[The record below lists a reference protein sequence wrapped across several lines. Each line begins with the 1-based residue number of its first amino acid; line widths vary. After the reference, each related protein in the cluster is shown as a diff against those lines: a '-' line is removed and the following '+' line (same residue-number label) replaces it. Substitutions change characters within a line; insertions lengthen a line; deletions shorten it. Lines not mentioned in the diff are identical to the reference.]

1 MGSELSLDVE
11 RLQAALAHWLSHET
25 QRGVFVT
32 NPQFE
37 LVIWNQWME
46 MHSGRLSSEVIG
58 RSLFDLY
65 PDAATRGIREYYEG
79 AVEGSVTVLS
89 HAFHR
94 FLLALPP
101 TNPELGAAEM
111 PQTAHI
117 GPLSLDGAVVG
128 TITIIDDVSDR
139 LGTEIA
145 LRQQIEAQRRARATA
160 EQALHAKDEFLSTL
174 SHEMR
179 TPLNAVLGWARILLD
194 RQTLDHALVQR
205 ALQVIE
211 RNATAQA
218 KMIDDMLDMA
228 RIVSGKL
235 RLEMKTIDFVSI
247 VLAAVDVIMPSADA
261 RQIVVR
267 TQLDPKTPLLVGDQ
281 DRLQQVIVNLLSNA
295 VKFTDI
301 GGSIDVLLQMSGSE
315 AVLAVKDTGRGI
327 DLAFLPH
334 VFERFRQGDASST
347 RRHGGLGL
355 GLALVRDLVELH
367 GGTVSAESLGEGQGA
382 TFTVRLPTM
391 SATHVGGHGARAAT
405 PGPRALATVRVLL
418 IEDEADSRELA
429 RAALTRFGADVFAV
443 SSCAE
448 AVTCILSATPDTL
461 PHVVVSDIGMPVED
475 GFVFIRQLRS
485 LTPERGGRIPAVTVT
500 GYSTPADVGRALEA
514 GYQMHLSK
522 PVDPLALIE
531 AVAKLSRETP
541 EPTV

>member
-1 MGSELSLDVE
+1 MAANLSLDSA
-11 RLQAALAHWLSHET
+11 RLEAALAHWLSHET

-32 NPQFE
+32 DPQFRL
-37 LVIWNQWME
+37 LVWNQWME
-46 MHSGRLSSEVIG
+46 VHSGRLSSDVIG
-58 RSLFDLY
+58 TSLFDLY
-65 PDAATRGIREYYEG
+65 PEAATRGIRENYEG
-79 AVEGSVTVLS
+79 ALEGAVTVLS

-94 FLLALPP
+94 YLLALPP
-101 TNPELGAAEM
+101 TNVALGAAEM
-111 PQTAHI
+111 PQSAHI
-117 GPLSLDGAVVG
+117 GPLILDNAVLG
-128 TITIIDDVSDR
+128 TVTVIDDVSDR
-139 LGTEIA
+139 LTTESA
-145 LRQQIEAQRRARATA
+145 LRKQIEAQRRARATA

-211 RNATAQA
+211 RNATVQA

-235 RLEMKTIDFVSI
+235 RLEMKTVDFVSI

-261 RQIVVR
+261 RKIAVR
-267 TQLDPKTPLLVGDQ
+267 TYLDPRTPLIVGDP
-281 DRLQQVIVNLLSNA
+281 DRLQQVIVNLLSNG
-295 VKFTDI
+295 VKFTDV
-301 GGSIDVLLQMSGSE
+301 GGAIDVRLEISDAE
-315 AVLAVKDTGRGI
+315 ASLVVKDTGRGI
-327 DLAFLPH
+327 EPAFLPH

-367 GGTVSAESLGEGQGA
+367 GGSVSAESEGPGRGS

-391 SATHVGGHGARAAT
+391 AVAPIGATDARAT
-405 PGPRALATVRVLL
+405 GPSPRALAAIRVLL
-418 IEDEADSRELA
+418 IEDEPDSRDLA
-429 RAALTRFGADVFAV
+429 RAALTRFGAQVSAV
-443 SSCAE
+443 SSSAE
-448 AVTCILSATPDTL
+448 AVNVILSATPETL
-461 PHVVVSDIGMPVED
+461 PNVVVSDIGMPVED
-475 GFVFIRQLRS
+475 GYVFIQQLRGLS
-485 LTPERGGRIPAVTVT
+485 PERGGRIPAVTVT
-500 GYSTPADVGRALEA
+500 GYSTPADVDRALAA

-531 AVAKLSRETP
+531 AVAKLSRQP
-541 EPTV
+541 C

>member
-1 MGSELSLDVE
+1 MAQNVSLE
-11 RLQAALAHWLSHET
+11 SGRLDTALAHWLSHES

-32 NPQFE
+32 DAQFR
-37 LVIWNQWME
+37 LVVWNQWME
-46 MHSGRLSSEVIG
+46 IHSGRLSSDVIG
-58 RSLFDLY
+58 RVLFDLY
-65 PDAATRGIREYYEG
+65 PEAATRGIREHYEG
-79 AVEGSVTVLS
+79 AVEGSVTILS

-101 TNPELGAAEM
+101 TNTELGVAEM
-111 PQTAHI
+111 PQSAHI
-117 GPLSLDGAVVG
+117 GPLSIDGTVIG
-128 TITIIDDVSDR
+128 TVTVIDDVSDR
-139 LGTEIA
+139 LATEHA
-145 LRQQIEAQRRARATA
+145 LRKQIEAQRRARATA

-211 RNATAQA
+211 RNASAQT

-235 RLEMKTIDFVSI
+235 RLEMKTVDIVSI
-247 VLAAVDVIMPSADA
+247 VIAAVDVIMPSADA
-261 RQIVVR
+261 RKIAVR
-267 TQLDPKTPLLVGDQ
+267 THLDPKTPLIVGDP

-295 VKFTDI
+295 VKFTDV
-301 GGSIDVLLQMSGSE
+301 GGSIEVRLDISDTEVCL
-315 AVLAVKDTGRGI
+315 VVKDTGRGI
-327 DLAFLPH
+327 DSAFLPH

-367 GGTVSAESLGEGQGA
+367 GGSVSAQSAGEGKGA
-382 TFTVRLPTM
+382 MFMVRLPTM
-391 SATHVGGHGARAAT
+391 AEAAVGDDGARVAG
-405 PGPRALATVRVLL
+405 PGPRALAGIRVLL
-418 IEDEADSRELA
+418 IEDEPDSRDLA
-429 RAALTRFGADVFAV
+429 RAALTRFGAMV
-443 SSCAE
+443 SAASSSAE
-448 AVTCILSATPDTL
+448 AVNEVLSATSETM

-475 GFVFIRQLRS
+475 GYVFIQQLRALS
-485 LTPERGGRIPAVTVT
+485 PERGGRIPAVSVT
-500 GYSTPADVGRALEA
+500 GYSTPGDVDRALAA
-514 GYQMHLSK
+514 GFQLHLSK

-531 AVAKLSRETP
+531 AVAKLSRQP
-541 EPTV
+541 C

>member
-1 MGSELSLDVE
+1 MASNVSHETGRLD
-11 RLQAALAHWLSHET
+11 AALAHWLSHET
-25 QRGVFVT
+25 LRGVFVT
-32 NPQFE
+32 DAQFRFV
-37 LVIWNQWME
+37 LWNQWME
-46 MHSGRLSSEVIG
+46 IHSGRLSTDVIG
-58 RSLFDLY
+58 RSLFELY
-65 PDAATRGIREYYEG
+65 PEAATRGIREYYEG
-79 AVEGSVTVLS
+79 AIEGSVTVLS

-101 TNPELGAAEM
+101 THSELGAAEM
-111 PQTAHI
+111 PQSAHI
-117 GPLSLDGAVVG
+117 GPLNLGGSVIG
-128 TITIIDDVSDR
+128 TVTVIDDVSDR
-139 LGTEIA
+139 LATEHA
-145 LRQQIEAQRRARATA
+145 LRKQIEAQRRARATA

-235 RLEMKTIDFVSI
+235 RLELKTVDFVSI

-261 RQIVVR
+261 RKIAIR
-267 TQLDPKTPLLVGDQ
+267 THLDPASPLIVGDP

-295 VKFTDI
+295 VKFTDV
-301 GGSIDVLLQMSGSE
+301 GGSIEVRLEMSDTE
-315 AVLAVKDTGRGI
+315 ACLVVKDTGRGI
-327 DLAFLPH
+327 EPAFLPH

-367 GGTVSAESLGEGQGA
+367 GGAVSAQSEGEGKGA

-391 SATHVGGHGARAAT
+391 AVTSVPSNGVRAAG
-405 PGPRALATVRVLL
+405 PGPRALTGIRVLL
-418 IEDEADSRELA
+418 IDDEPDSRDLA
-429 RAALTRFGADVFAV
+429 GAALTRFGAQVSAV
-443 SSCAE
+443 SSSAE
-448 AVTCILSATPDTL
+448 AVRVVLSASTETL
-461 PHVVVSDIGMPVED
+461 PNVVVSDIGMPVED
-475 GFVFIRQLRS
+475 GYVFIQQLRS
-485 LTPERGGRIPAVTVT
+485 LSPERGGRIPAVTLT
-500 GYSTPADVGRALEA
+500 GYSTPADVDRALAA
-514 GYQMHLSK
+514 GYQLHLSK
-522 PVDPLALIE
+522 PIDPVALIE
-531 AVAKLSRETP
+531 AVAKLSRQQC
-541 EPTV
+541 

>member
-1 MGSELSLDVE
+1 MAQNVSLE
-11 RLQAALAHWLSHET
+11 SGRLDTALAHWLSHES

-32 NPQFE
+32 DAQFR
-37 LVIWNQWME
+37 LVVWNQWME
-46 MHSGRLSSEVIG
+46 IHSGRLSSDVIG
-58 RSLFDLY
+58 RVLFDLF
-65 PDAATRGIREYYEG
+65 PEAATRGIREHYEG
-79 AVEGSVTVLS
+79 AVEGSVTILS

-101 TNPELGAAEM
+101 TNTELGVAEM
-111 PQTAHI
+111 PQSAHI
-117 GPLSLDGAVVG
+117 GPLSIDGTVIG
-128 TITIIDDVSDR
+128 TVTVIDDVSDR
-139 LGTEIA
+139 LATEHA
-145 LRQQIEAQRRARATA
+145 LRKQIEAQRRARATA

-211 RNATAQA
+211 RNASAQT

-235 RLEMKTIDFVSI
+235 RLEMKTVDIVSI
-247 VLAAVDVIMPSADA
+247 VIAAVDVIMPSADA
-261 RQIVVR
+261 RKIAVR
-267 TQLDPKTPLLVGDQ
+267 THLDPKTPLIVGDP

-295 VKFTDI
+295 VKFTDV
-301 GGSIDVLLQMSGSE
+301 GGSIEVRLDISDTEVCL
-315 AVLAVKDTGRGI
+315 VVKDTGRGI
-327 DLAFLPH
+327 DSAFLPH

-367 GGTVSAESLGEGQGA
+367 GGSVSAQSAGEGKGA
-382 TFTVRLPTM
+382 MFTVRLPTM
-391 SATHVGGHGARAAT
+391 AEAAVGDDGARVAG
-405 PGPRALATVRVLL
+405 PGPRALAGIRVLL
-418 IEDEADSRELA
+418 IEDEPDSRDLA
-429 RAALTRFGADVFAV
+429 RAALTRFGAMV
-443 SSCAE
+443 SAASSSAE
-448 AVTCILSATPDTL
+448 AVNEVLSATSETM

-475 GFVFIRQLRS
+475 GYVFIQQLRALS
-485 LTPERGGRIPAVTVT
+485 PERGGRIPAVSVT
-500 GYSTPADVGRALEA
+500 GYSTPGDVDRALAA
-514 GYQMHLSK
+514 GFQLHLSK

-531 AVAKLSRETP
+531 AVAKLSRQP
-541 EPTV
+541 C

>member
-1 MGSELSLDVE
+1 MAADLSLDSA
-11 RLQAALAHWLSHET
+11 RLEAALAHWLSHET

-32 NPQFE
+32 DPEFR
-37 LVIWNQWME
+37 LVVWNQWME
-46 MHSGRLSSEVIG
+46 VHSGRLSSDVIG
-58 RSLFDLY
+58 ISVFELY
-65 PDAATRGIREYYEG
+65 PEAATRGIRENYEG
-79 AVEGSVTVLS
+79 ALEGAVTVLS

-94 FLLALPP
+94 YLLALPP
-101 TNPELGAAEM
+101 TNIALGAAEM
-111 PQTAHI
+111 PQSAHI
-117 GPLSLDGAVVG
+117 GPLVLDGAVLG
-128 TITIIDDVSDR
+128 TVTVIDDVSDR
-139 LGTEIA
+139 LTTEIA
-145 LRQQIEAQRRARATA
+145 LRKQIEAQRRARATA

-211 RNATAQA
+211 RNASAQA

-235 RLEMKTIDFVSI
+235 RLEMKTVDFVSI
-247 VLAAVDVIMPSADA
+247 VLAAVDVIMPSAEA
-261 RQIVVR
+261 RKIGLR
-267 TQLDPKTPLLVGDQ
+267 TYLDPKTPLIVGDP

-295 VKFTDI
+295 VKFTDV
-301 GGSIDVLLQMSGSE
+301 GGHIEVRLEISDTE
-315 AVLAVKDTGRGI
+315 ASLVVKDTGRGI
-327 DLAFLPH
+327 EPAFLPH

-367 GGTVSAESLGEGQGA
+367 GGSVTAESEGLGKGA

-391 SATHVGGHGARAAT
+391 AVAPIGAPDARATGPA
-405 PGPRALATVRVLL
+405 PRALASIRVLL
-418 IEDEADSRELA
+418 IEDEPDSRDLA
-429 RAALTRFGADVFAV
+429 RAALTRFGAQVAAV
-443 SSCAE
+443 SSSAE
-448 AVTCILSATPDTL
+448 AVNVILSASPETL
-461 PHVVVSDIGMPVED
+461 PNVVVSDIGMPVED
-475 GFVFIRQLRS
+475 GYVFIQQLRGLS
-485 LTPERGGRIPAVTVT
+485 PERGGRIPAVTVT
-500 GYSTPADVGRALEA
+500 GYSTPADVDRALAA

-531 AVAKLSRETP
+531 AVAKLSREA
-541 EPTV
+541 V

>member
-1 MGSELSLDVE
+1 MAPNASLE
-11 RLQAALAHWLSHET
+11 SGRLDAALAHWLSHES

-32 NPQFE
+32 DAQFR
-37 LVIWNQWME
+37 LVVWNQWME
-46 MHSGRLSSEVIG
+46 IHSGRLSSEVIG
-58 RSLFDLY
+58 RVLFDLY
-65 PDAATRGIREYYEG
+65 PEAATRGIREHYEG
-79 AVEGSVTVLS
+79 AVEGSVTILS

-101 TNPELGAAEM
+101 TNTELGAAEM
-111 PQTAHI
+111 PQSAHI
-117 GPLSLDGAVVG
+117 GPLSIDGTVIG
-128 TITIIDDVSDR
+128 TVTVIDDVSDR
-139 LGTEIA
+139 LATEHA
-145 LRQQIEAQRRARATA
+145 LRKQIEAQRRARATA

-211 RNATAQA
+211 RNASAQT

-235 RLEMKTIDFVSI
+235 RLEMKTVDIVSI
-247 VLAAVDVIMPSADA
+247 VIASVDVIMPSADA
-261 RQIVVR
+261 RKIAVR
-267 TQLDPKTPLLVGDQ
+267 THIDPKTPLIVGDP

-295 VKFTDI
+295 VKFTDV
-301 GGSIDVLLQMSGSE
+301 GGSIEVRLDISDTE
-315 AVLAVKDTGRGI
+315 ACLVVKDTGRGI
-327 DLAFLPH
+327 AHAFLPH

-367 GGTVSAESLGEGQGA
+367 GGSVSAQSAGEGKGA

-391 SATHVGGHGARAAT
+391 AVASVGDDGARVAG
-405 PGPRALATVRVLL
+405 PGPRALAGIRVLL
-418 IEDEADSRELA
+418 IEDEPDSRDLA
-429 RAALTRFGADVFAV
+429 RAALARFGAMV
-443 SSCAE
+443 SAASSSAE
-448 AVTCILSATPDTL
+448 AVNLLLSATPETM
-461 PHVVVSDIGMPVED
+461 PQVVVSDIGMPVED
-475 GFVFIRQLRS
+475 GYVFIQQLRALS
-485 LTPERGGRIPAVTVT
+485 PERGGRIPAVTVT
-500 GYSTPADVGRALEA
+500 GYSTPGDVNRALAA
-514 GYQMHLSK
+514 GFQLHLSK

-531 AVAKLSRETP
+531 AVAKLSREA
-541 EPTV
+541 V

>member
-1 MGSELSLDVE
+1 MAQKVSLE
-11 RLQAALAHWLSHET
+11 SGRLDTALAHWLSHES

-32 NPQFE
+32 DAQFR
-37 LVIWNQWME
+37 LVVWNQWME
-46 MHSGRLSSEVIG
+46 IHSGRLSSDVIG
-58 RSLFDLY
+58 RVLFDLY
-65 PDAATRGIREYYEG
+65 PEAATRGIREHYEG
-79 AVEGSVTVLS
+79 AVEGSVTILS

-101 TNPELGAAEM
+101 TNTELGVAEM
-111 PQTAHI
+111 PQSAHI
-117 GPLSLDGAVVG
+117 GPLSIDGTVIG
-128 TITIIDDVSDR
+128 TVTVIDDVSDR
-139 LGTEIA
+139 LATEHA
-145 LRQQIEAQRRARATA
+145 LRKQIEAQRRARATA

-211 RNATAQA
+211 RNASAQT

-235 RLEMKTIDFVSI
+235 RLEMKTVDIVSI
-247 VLAAVDVIMPSADA
+247 VIAAVDVIMPSADA
-261 RQIVVR
+261 RKIAVR
-267 TQLDPKTPLLVGDQ
+267 THLDPKTPLIVGDP

-295 VKFTDI
+295 VKFTDV
-301 GGSIDVLLQMSGSE
+301 GGSIEVRLDISDTEVCL
-315 AVLAVKDTGRGI
+315 VVKDTGRGI
-327 DLAFLPH
+327 DSAFLPH

-367 GGTVSAESLGEGQGA
+367 GGSVSAQSAGEGKGA
-382 TFTVRLPTM
+382 MFMVRLPTM
-391 SATHVGGHGARAAT
+391 AEAAVGDDGARVAG
-405 PGPRALATVRVLL
+405 PGPRALAGIRVLL
-418 IEDEADSRELA
+418 IEDEPDSRDLA
-429 RAALTRFGADVFAV
+429 RAALTRFGAMV
-443 SSCAE
+443 SAASSSAE
-448 AVTCILSATPDTL
+448 AVNEVLSATSETM

-475 GFVFIRQLRS
+475 GYVFIQQLRALS
-485 LTPERGGRIPAVTVT
+485 PERGGRIPAVSVT
-500 GYSTPADVGRALEA
+500 GYSTPGDVDRALAA
-514 GYQMHLSK
+514 GFQLHLSK

-531 AVAKLSRETP
+531 AVAKLSRQP
-541 EPTV
+541 C

>member
-1 MGSELSLDVE
+1 VTPELSLDSG
-11 RLQAALAHWLSHET
+11 RLEAALTHWLSHES

-32 NPQFE
+32 DPQFR
-37 LVIWNQWME
+37 LVVWNQWME
-46 MHSGRLSSEVIG
+46 IHSGRSSNEVIG
-58 RSLFDLY
+58 CTLFDLY
-65 PDAATRGIREYYEG
+65 PEAATRGIREYYES
-79 AVEGSVTVLS
+79 ALEGSVTVLS

-101 TNPELGAAEM
+101 TNTDLGAAEM
-111 PQTAHI
+111 PQSAHI
-117 GPLSLDGAVVG
+117 GPLSLDGSIIG
-128 TITIIDDVSDR
+128 TVTVIDDVSDR
-139 LGTEIA
+139 LATEHA
-145 LRQQIEAQRRARATA
+145 LRKQIESQRRARATA

-211 RNATAQA
+211 RNASAQA

-235 RLEMKTIDFVSI
+235 RLEMKTVDVVSI

-261 RQIVVR
+261 RKIAVR
-267 TQLDPKTPLLVGDQ
+267 TYVDPKSPLIVGDP

-295 VKFTDI
+295 VKFTDV
-301 GGSIDVLLQMSGSE
+301 GGAIDVRLDMSDTE
-315 AVLAVKDTGRGI
+315 ACLVVKDTGRGI
-327 DLAFLPH
+327 EPAFLPH

-367 GGTVSAESLGEGQGA
+367 GGAVSAQSDGEGKGA

-391 SATHVGGHGARAAT
+391 AVTSVSANGVRASG
-405 PGPRALATVRVLL
+405 PGPRALTGIRVLL
-418 IEDEADSRELA
+418 IEDEPDSRDLA
-429 RAALTRFGADVFAV
+429 RAALTRFGALVSAV
-443 SSCAE
+443 SSSAE
-448 AVTCILSATPDTL
+448 AVHVLLSASAETL
-461 PHVVVSDIGMPVED
+461 PNVVVSDIGMPVED
-475 GFVFIRQLRS
+475 GYVFIQQLRS
-485 LTPERGGRIPAVTVT
+485 LSPERGGRIPAVTLT
-500 GYSTPADVGRALEA
+500 GYSTPADVNRALAA
-514 GYQMHLSK
+514 GYQLHLSK
-522 PVDPLALIE
+522 PIDPVALIE
-531 AVAKLSRETP
+531 AVAKLSRQP
-541 EPTV
+541 C

>member
-1 MGSELSLDVE
+1 VGSDLSIDVE
-11 RLQAALAHWLSHET
+11 RLQAAIAHWLSHET

-32 NPQFE
+32 DPQFR
-37 LVIWNQWME
+37 LVVWNQWME
-46 MHSGRLSSEVIG
+46 AHSGLQAGDVLG
-58 RSLFDLY
+58 RPLFELY
-65 PDAATRGIREYYEG
+65 PEAATRGIRDYYEG
-79 AVEGSVTVLS
+79 ALEGAVTLLS

-94 FLLALPP
+94 FLIALPP
-101 TNPELGAAEM
+101 TNMELGAAEM

-117 GPLSLDGAVVG
+117 GPLTLDGSVVG
-128 TITIIDDVSDR
+128 TISIIDDVSDR
-139 LGTEIA
+139 LATEHA
-145 LRQQIEAQRRARATA
+145 LRKQIEAQRRARATA

-211 RNATAQA
+211 RNASAQA

-235 RLEMKTIDFVSI
+235 RLEMKTVDFLSI

-261 RQIVVR
+261 RKIAVR
-267 TQLDPKTPLLVGDQ
+267 THLDPKTPMIVGDP

-295 VKFTDI
+295 VKFTDV
-301 GGSIDVLLQMSGSE
+301 GGSIEVRLDMTDAE
-315 AVLAVKDTGRGI
+315 ACLVVKDTGRGI
-327 DLAFLPH
+327 DGSFLPH

-367 GGTVSAESLGEGQGA
+367 GGSVSAESAGEGKGA
-382 TFTVRLPTM
+382 TFTVRLPTLAVA
-391 SATHVGGHGARAAT
+391 SGADGARVAGPT
-405 PGPRALATVRVLL
+405 PRALAGIRVLL
-418 IEDEADSRELA
+418 IEDEADSRDLA
-429 RAALTRFGADVFAV
+429 KAALTRFGAQVAAT
-443 SSCAE
+443 SSSAE
-448 AVTCILSATPDTL
+448 AVNLMLSATPETM
-461 PHVVVSDIGMPVED
+461 PHVVVADIGMPVED
-475 GFVFIRQLRS
+475 GYVFIQQLRALS
-485 LTPERGGRIPAVTVT
+485 PERGGRIPAVTMT
-500 GYSTPADVGRALEA
+500 GYSTPDDVDRALAA
-514 GYQMHLSK
+514 GFQLHLSK

-531 AVAKLSRETP
+531 AVAKLSRQP
-541 EPTV
+541 

>member
-1 MGSELSLDVE
+1 MATELSLDVN

-32 NPQFE
+32 DSQFR

-46 MHSGRLSSEVIG
+46 MHSGRSSSDVVG
-58 RSLFDLY
+58 CSLFDLY
-65 PDAATRGIREYYEG
+65 PETATRGIREYYEG
-79 AVEGSVTVLS
+79 AVDGSVTVLS

-94 FLLALPP
+94 YLLVLPP
-101 TNPELGAAEM
+101 TNTELGAAEM

-117 GPLSLDGAVVG
+117 GPLSLDGTVVG
-128 TITIIDDVSDR
+128 TITIVDDVSDR
-139 LGTEIA
+139 LATEIA
-145 LRQQIEAQRRARATA
+145 LRRQIEAQRRARATA

-235 RLEMKTIDFVSI
+235 RLEMKTMDFLSV
-247 VLAAVDVIMPSADA
+247 VFAAVDVIMPSADA
-261 RQIVVR
+261 KQIQVR
-267 TQLDPKTPLLVGDQ
+267 TQLDPKTPLIVGDQ

-301 GGSIDVLLQMSGSE
+301 GGSIDVVLQMSGSE
-315 AVLAVKDTGRGI
+315 ASLVVKDSGRGI
-327 DLAFLPH
+327 DPAFLPH

-355 GLALVRDLVELH
+355 GLALARDLVELH
-367 GGTVSAESLGEGQGA
+367 GGTVSAESPGDGQGA

-391 SATHVGGHGARAAT
+391 PTAHVDGNGTRAAT
-405 PGPRALATVRVLL
+405 PPPRALATIRVLL
-418 IEDEADSRELA
+418 IEDEPDSRDLA
-429 RAALTRFGADVFAV
+429 RAALMRFGADVAAV
-443 SSCAE
+443 SSSAE
-448 AVTCILSATPDTL
+448 AVTTILSASPDTL

-475 GFVFIRQLRS
+475 GFVFIRQLRALS
-485 LTPERGGRIPAVTVT
+485 PERGGRIPAVTVT
-500 GYSTPADVGRALEA
+500 GYSAPADVDRALAA
-514 GYQMHLSK
+514 GFQMHLSK

-531 AVAKLSRETP
+531 AVAKLSRQP
-541 EPTV
+541 V

>member
-1 MGSELSLDVE
+1 VAAELSLDVE
-11 RLQAALAHWLSHET
+11 RLQAAIAHWLSHEA

-32 NPQFE
+32 DAKFR

-46 MHSGRLSSEVIG
+46 THSGLMSGEIAG
-58 RSLFDLY
+58 RSLFELY
-65 PDAATRGIREYYEG
+65 PEATTRGIREYYEG
-79 AVEGSVTVLS
+79 ALEGSVTVLS

-117 GPLSLDGAVVG
+117 GPLSHEGAVIG
-128 TITIIDDVSDR
+128 TVTVIDDVSDR
-139 LGTEIA
+139 LATEIA
-145 LRQQIEAQRRARATA
+145 LRKQIDAQRRARATA

-205 ALQVIE
+205 ALHVIE
-211 RNATAQA
+211 RNASAQA

-235 RLEMKTIDFVSI
+235 RLEMKTVDFVSI
-247 VLAAVDVIMPSADA
+247 VLAAVDVVMPSADA
-261 RQIVVR
+261 RQIAVR
-267 TQLDPKTPLLVGDQ
+267 TQLDPKTPLIVGDQ

-295 VKFTDI
+295 VKFTEV
-301 GGSIDVLLQMSGSE
+301 GGSIDVHLQTSD
-315 AVLAVKDTGRGI
+315 ADVCLVVKDTGHGI
-327 DLAFLPH
+327 EPAFLPH

-367 GGTVSAESLGEGQGA
+367 GGSVLAESDGRGKGA
-382 TFTVRLPTM
+382 TFTVRLPNM
-391 SATHVGGHGARAAT
+391 SAAQVGQNGLRFST
-405 PGPRALATVRVLL
+405 PGPRALAAVRVLL
-418 IEDEADSRELA
+418 IEDEPDSRDLA
-429 RAALTRFGADVFAV
+429 RAALARFGADVSAV
-443 SSCAE
+443 SSSAE
-448 AVTCILSATPDTL
+448 AVTAILSASPDTL
-461 PHVVVSDIGMPVED
+461 PQVIVSDIGMPVED
-475 GFVFIRQLRS
+475 GYVFIRQLRA
-485 LTPERGGRIPAVTVT
+485 LPAERGGRIPAVTVT
-500 GYSTPADVGRALEA
+500 GYSTPADVERALAA
-514 GYQMHLSK
+514 GFQIHLSK
-522 PVDPLALIE
+522 PIDPVALIE
-531 AVAKLSRETP
+531 AVAKLSREG
-541 EPTV
+541 V

>member
-1 MGSELSLDVE
+1 MATDRSLDLDQ
-11 RLQAALAHWLSHET
+11 LQAALAHWLSHET

-32 NPQFE
+32 DPQFR

-46 MHSGRLSSEVIG
+46 MHSGRPSSDVVG
-58 RSLFDLY
+58 CSLFDLY
-65 PDAATRGIREYYEG
+65 PETATRGVREYYEG
-79 AVEGSVTVLS
+79 AVDGSVTVLS

-94 FLLALPP
+94 YLLALPP

-117 GPLSLDGAVVG
+117 GPLNLDGTVVG
-128 TITIIDDVSDR
+128 TVTIVDDVSDR
-139 LGTEIA
+139 LATEIA
-145 LRQQIEAQRRARATA
+145 LRRQIEAQRRARATA

-194 RQTLDHALVQR
+194 RQTLDHTLVQR

-235 RLEMKTIDFVSI
+235 RLEMKTMDFLSV

-261 RQIVVR
+261 KQIEVR
-267 TQLDPKTPLLVGDQ
+267 TQLDPKTPLIVGDQ

-301 GGSIDVLLQMSGSE
+301 GGSIDVILQMTGSE
-315 AVLAVKDTGRGI
+315 ASLVVKDTGRGI
-327 DLAFLPH
+327 DPAFLPH

-355 GLALVRDLVELH
+355 GLALARDLIELH
-367 GGTVSAESLGEGQGA
+367 GGTVSAESAGEGQGA

-391 SATHVGGHGARAAT
+391 PTAHIGVNGARSTT
-405 PGPRALATVRVLL
+405 PAPRALATIRVLL
-418 IEDEADSRELA
+418 IEDEPDSRELA
-429 RAALTRFGADVFAV
+429 RAALTRFGADVSAV
-443 SSCAE
+443 SSSAE
-448 AVTCILSATPDTL
+448 AVTRILSASVDTL

-500 GYSTPADVGRALEA
+500 GYSTSADVDRALAA
-514 GYQMHLSK
+514 GFQMHLSK

-531 AVAKLSRETP
+531 AVAKLSREP
-541 EPTV
+541 V

>member
-1 MGSELSLDVE
+1 MGSDLSIDVE
-11 RLQAALAHWLSHET
+11 RLQAAIAHWLSHET

-32 NPQFE
+32 DPQFR
-37 LVIWNQWME
+37 LVVWNQWME
-46 MHSGRLSSEVIG
+46 AHSGLQAGDVLG
-58 RSLFDLY
+58 RPLFELY
-65 PDAATRGIREYYEG
+65 PEAATRGIREYYEG
-79 AVEGSVTVLS
+79 ALEGAVTLLS

-94 FLLALPP
+94 FLIALPP
-101 TNPELGAAEM
+101 TNLELAAAEM

-117 GPLSLDGAVVG
+117 GPLTLDGSVVG
-128 TITIIDDVSDR
+128 TISIIDDVSDR
-139 LGTEIA
+139 LATEHA
-145 LRQQIEAQRRARATA
+145 LRKQIEAQRRARATA

-211 RNATAQA
+211 RNASAQT

-235 RLEMKTIDFVSI
+235 RLEMKTVDIVSI
-247 VLAAVDVIMPSADA
+247 VIASVDVIMPSADA
-261 RQIVVR
+261 RKIAVR
-267 TQLDPKTPLLVGDQ
+267 THIDPKTPLIVGDP

-295 VKFTDI
+295 VKFTDV
-301 GGSIDVLLQMSGSE
+301 GGSIEVRLDISDTE
-315 AVLAVKDTGRGI
+315 ACLVVKDTGRGI
-327 DLAFLPH
+327 AHAFLPH

-367 GGTVSAESLGEGQGA
+367 GGSVSAQSAGEGKGA

-391 SATHVGGHGARAAT
+391 AVASVGDDGARVAG
-405 PGPRALATVRVLL
+405 PGPRALAGIRVLL
-418 IEDEADSRELA
+418 IEDEPDSRDLA
-429 RAALTRFGADVFAV
+429 RAALARFGAMV
-443 SSCAE
+443 SAASSSAE
-448 AVTCILSATPDTL
+448 AVNLLLSATPETM
-461 PHVVVSDIGMPVED
+461 PQVVVSDIGMPVED
-475 GFVFIRQLRS
+475 GYVFIQQLRALS
-485 LTPERGGRIPAVTVT
+485 PERGGRIPAVTVT
-500 GYSTPADVGRALEA
+500 GYSTPGDVNRALAA
-514 GYQMHLSK
+514 GFQLHLSK

-531 AVAKLSRETP
+531 AVAKLSRQP
-541 EPTV
+541 R